1 MINFIELNWT
11 LYPHCSPLDGG
22 HATSKTFILK
32 PVTMETGLH
41 ISKGK
46 ENMAESTKGP
56 TLGDSCIEG
65 KKPRCASKRL
75 HDQKRSKT
83 RINIGSAF
91 PRWRELLLKKRMKLD
106 AELATFLLD
115 RYGNYYLCNCCTV

>member
-1 MINFIELNWT
+1 M
-11 LYPHCSPLDGG
+11 
-22 HATSKTFILK
+22 
-32 PVTMETGLH
+32 
-41 ISKGK
+41 KGS
-46 ENMAESTKGP
+46 E
-56 TLGDSCIEG
+56 LGDVCTEG

-91 PRWRELLLKKRMKLD
+91 TRWRELLLEKRMKLD

-115 RYGNYYLCNCCTV
+115 RYVNNISVTVALFEGAVLRHRLDPL